1 MDTSP
6 MPLDELAATHGGLG
20 DFRIVLRSEIV
31 AMLRQ
36 LADGST
42 SLNLNAPDGQVLPA
56 TVWAVA
62 ADRDILS
69 LAIDPDDPRVDAF
82 VESNEAVAVGYI
94 DNIKLQFDVNDLVL
108 VRGSRGAAL
117 NCALP
122 VEIYRFQRR
131 AGYRVRPAGRGQSP
145 VATMR
150 HPSIPDMQV
159 ALRVLDVSIGGC
171 ALFMPSDVPPL
182 VPGVL
187 MNGAHLELD
196 TETRIAVALRVQH
209 VTSLNPDS
217 NGVRLGCEMVD
228 ATGAAL
234 RSLQRYIE
242 QTQKRRRFMT
252 LG

>member
-6 MPLDELAATHGGLG
+6 MPLDDLAAAHGGLG
-20 DFRIVLRSEIV
+20 DFRIAMPAEIAAV
-31 AMLRQ
+31 LRQ
-36 LADGST
+36 LADSGAP
-42 SLNLNAPDGQVLPA
+42 LNLNAPDGQVLAA
-56 TVWAVA
+56 TVWTVA

-69 LAIDPDDPRVDAF
+69 LAIDADDPRVDAL
-82 VESNEAVAVGYI
+82 VECNEAVAVGYI
-94 DNIKLQFDVNDLVL
+94 DNIKLQFDVHDLVL

-122 VEIYRFQRR
+122 REIYRFQRR
-131 AGYRVRPAGRGQSP
+131 GSYRVRPATRSHAP

-182 VPGVL
+182 APGVL
-187 MNGAHLELD
+187 MNGAHIELD
-196 TETRIAVALRVQH
+196 AETRIGVALRVQH

-217 NGVRLGCEMVD
+217 NGVRLGCEMVNASND
-228 ATGAAL
+228 SL
-234 RSLQRYIE
+234 RSLQRYID